1 MLGRTAS
8 ANRCEI
14 SSGGSDSAMDTDAY
28 LEQLIRKQKIPRTQD
43 YRPSGKQTNKRDV
56 KQSDPSQNRPAQQ
69 KQASKQQSTSIP

>member
-43 YRPSGKQTNKRDV
+43 FRPSGN
-56 KQSDPSQNRPAQQ
+56 
-69 KQASKQQSTSIP
+69 

>member
-43 YRPSGKQTNKRDV
+43 YRQSGNKPTKKDA
-56 KQSDPSQNRPAQQ
+56 K
-69 KQASKQQSTSIP
+69 